1 MFDLSWSEL
10 LLIAVVA
17 LIVIGPKDLPAVVKA
32 FAQFARKARSLARE
46 FQSGIEEMAREAEF
60 DEIKKSVESTAATE
74 FDKDLEH
81 SIDPEGEVAKSLTLQ
96 SEDAASV
103 PSVPPDGL
111 TPAATET
118 ETTSSVGEP
127 IPASVPDER
136 PQVAETEK
144 TPAPTA
150 KP

>member
-17 LIVIGPKDLPAVVKA
+17 LIVIGPKDLPTVLKA

-46 FQSGIEEMAREAEF
+46 FQSGIEEMAREAEL
-60 DEIKKSVESTAATE
+60 DEVKKSIESTAATD
-74 FDKDLEH
+74 FDKEFEH
-81 SIDPEGEVAKSLTLQ
+81 SIDPGGEFTKSLTLQ

-103 PSVPPDGL
+103 PSIPSDLL
-111 TPAATET
+111 TPATTET
-118 ETTSSVGEP
+118 EATPSVGEST
-127 IPASVPDER
+127 PASVEKPL
-136 PQVAETEK
+136 VAETE
-144 TPAPTA
+144 TATVPVA